1 MTRTMGV
8 SFQSPRVTT
17 HRLDLRESV
26 RDSNSRD
33 LINLAKYTTTCIDLV
48 NFLVGRRLGLPVLL
62 AY

>member
-26 RDSNSRD
+26 LYCRDSNSRD

-48 NFLVGRRLGLPVLL
+48 NFLVGG
-62 AY
+62 A